1 MPSALIIRISC
12 CLILVSFLN
21 GCAALNSV
29 ALIPSRIGEKWAFRS
44 RIAQEKQLDKAAVH
58 KAKLED
64 FEDERVTLS
73 ISRDLLV
80 EKRRLA
86 RETLKAQEEAERD
99 LLIAQANL
107 EQEAVQPRYKE
118 KLKTDLGLEFD
129 QRMRLGQLQV
139 NLPLLEEKMKS
150 WKVEQAA
157 AQKQFNLKNKEWR
170 DKRVRDLLDSGD
182 TKGAAE
188 LLQADCTRPLT
199 EKNLEE
205 RNLEEPPQMA
215 ILPTEIPLML
225 PVTLDLEI
233 QRPTFR
239 QTRVSRVPI
248 PVKQCEERNLED
260 GCVDSCDKCAP
271 TGKGKKISLAP
282 PAIYRSALNDSLF
295 ESIDSEAVPPAPDFE

>member
-1 MPSALIIRISC
+1 M
-12 CLILVSFLN
+12 
-21 GCAALNSV
+21 NSI
-29 ALIPSRIGEKWAFRS
+29 ALIPQRIGEKWTYRS
-44 RIAQEKQLDKAAVH
+44 KIAHEKQLDKAAVH
-58 KAKLED
+58 QAKLED
-64 FEDERVTLS
+64 LEDERVTLG
-73 ISRDLLV
+73 ISRDVLV

-99 LLIAQANL
+99 LLIAEAEL
-107 EQEAVQPRYKE
+107 AQEAVQPRYKE

-150 WKVEQAA
+150 WKEEQASI
-157 AQKQFNLKNKEWR
+157 QKNFNLQNKEWR

-188 LLQADCTRPLT
+188 LLKADCTRPLT

-260 GCVDSCDKCAP
+260 GCLECCDKCVPA
-271 TGKGKKISLAP
+271 GKEKKLSFAP
-282 PAIYRSALNDSLF
+282 PPAVYKSALNDSLF
-295 ESIDSEAVPPAPDFE
+295 ESIDSEGLPPAPGSE